1 MKTKEFN
8 VTKELEKIAHEM
20 TNDGNLFAI
29 YVNEKTNDLSVL
41 TAGKENKNII
51 CAIAAILDTSL
62 TDKGD
67 EGMDEV
73 THIILEALK
82 LVQASKSIAG
92 LKLATEMLKGVA
104 EKAGL
109 LDDDDNDVDEEENCE
124 DCELMRVCNEEQAI
138 AYRKAHGIPRPKK
151 GKSRKVDVN

>member
-8 VTKELEKIAHEM
+8 VTSELEKIAQKMSDDE
-20 TNDGNLFAI
+20 TLFAI
-29 YVNEKTNDLSVL
+29 YVNDKEEELSVL
-41 TAGKENKNII
+41 TTGENDKDII
-51 CAIAAILDTSL
+51 CTIAAILGTSL
-62 TDKGD
+62 TGKGD
-67 EGMDEV
+67 EGMDRV

-82 LVQASKSIAG
+82 LVQTSKSIAG

-109 LDDDDNDVDEEENCE
+109 LVDDDEEDCG

-138 AYRKAHGIPRPKK
+138 EYRKAHGIPRPKK
-151 GKSRKVDVN
+151 GKGRKVDVK

>member
-8 VTKELEKIAHEM
+8 VTKELEKIAQKIDT
-20 TNDGNLFAI
+20 TNETLFAI
-29 YVNEKTNDLSVL
+29 YVNDKKKELSVL
-41 TAGKENKNII
+41 TTGENDKDII
-51 CAIAAILDTSL
+51 CTIAALLETSL
-62 TDKGD
+62 TGNGD
-67 EGMDEV
+67 EGMDRV

-109 LDDDDNDVDEEENCE
+109 LDDDDEEDCG
-124 DCELMRVCNEEQAI
+124 DCELMKVCNEEQAI

-151 GKSRKVDVN
+151 GKGHKVNIN

>member
-8 VTKELEKIAHEM
+8 VTKELEKIAQKM
-20 TNDGNLFAI
+20 SNDETLFAI
-29 YVNEKTNDLSVL
+29 YVNDKKKELSVL
-41 TAGKENKNII
+41 TTGEDDKDIV
-51 CAIAAILDTSL
+51 CTIAAILETSL
-62 TDKGD
+62 TGKGD
-67 EGMDEV
+67 EGMDRV

-82 LVQASKSIAG
+82 LVQTSKSIAG

-109 LDDDDNDVDEEENCE
+109 LDDKEEGCG

-151 GKSRKVDVN
+151 GKGRKVDVN

>member
-8 VTKELEKIAHEM
+8 VTKELEKIAQKM
-20 TNDGNLFAI
+20 SNDETLFAI
-29 YVNEKTNDLSVL
+29 YVNDKKKELSVL
-41 TAGKENKNII
+41 ATGEDDEDIV
-51 CAIAAILDTSL
+51 CTIAAILETSL
-62 TDKGD
+62 TGNGD
-67 EGMDEV
+67 EGMDRV

-82 LVQASKSIAG
+82 LVQTSKSIAG

-109 LDDDDNDVDEEENCE
+109 LDDDDKEGCG
-124 DCELMRVCNEEQAI
+124 DCELMKVCNEEQAI

-151 GKSRKVDVN
+151 GKGHKVNVN

>member
-8 VTKELEKIAHEM
+8 VTSELEKIAQKM
-20 TNDGNLFAI
+20 SNDDTLFAI
-29 YVNEKTNDLSVL
+29 YVNDKKKELSAL
-41 TAGKENKNII
+41 TTGEDDNEII
-51 CAIAAILDTSL
+51 CTIAALLETSL
-62 TDKGD
+62 TGNGD
-67 EGMDEV
+67 EGMDRV

-82 LVQASKSIAG
+82 LVQMSKSIAG

-109 LDDDDNDVDEEENCE
+109 LDDEDEDGCG
-124 DCELMRVCNEEQAI
+124 DCELMKVCNEEQAI

-151 GKSRKVDVN
+151 GKGRKVDVN

>member
-8 VTKELEKIAHEM
+8 VTKELEKIAQKM

-29 YVNEKTNDLSVL
+29 YVNEKTADLSVL
-41 TAGKENKNII
+41 TAGEDNKNII
-51 CAIAAILDTSL
+51 CAIAAIVDMSL
-62 TDKGD
+62 TGKGD
-67 EGMDEV
+67 EGMDVV

-82 LVQASKSIAG
+82 LVQKSKSIAG
-92 LKLATEMLKGVA
+92 LKLATEMLKNVA

-109 LDDDDNDVDEEENCE
+109 VDDNNEEDCG
-124 DCELMRVCNEEQAI
+124 DCELMKVCNEEQAI

-151 GKSRKVDVN
+151 GKGHKVNIN